1 MSNTLLAGAW
11 KVCTVHWFLHA
22 GPIRFITRTR
32 TLPGFLNSDSRV
44 KSKAPA
50 GPCCWMSSSFSFL
63 TLIMRLLVI
72 LLARPGPARHVL
84 EPGRLIPFLY
94 FFQYPECGRSDF
106 SFFFFF
112 FSIPTFSLTDS
123 KIKIHASEHI
133 HVEHCNVKI
142 VVLVNG
148 GKKKTNY

>member
-1 MSNTLLAGAW
+1 LLSNTLLAGAW

-72 LLARPGPARHVL
+72 LLARPGMFWNP
-84 EPGRLIPFLY
+84 EGWFLFY
-94 FFQYPECGRSDF
+94 TFFSTPNVDVPIF
-106 SFFFFF
+106 PFFFFF

-123 KIKIHASEHI
+123 KIKYTCQGTYSRGA
-133 HVEHCNVKI
+133 
-142 VVLVNG
+142 L
-148 GKKKTNY
+148 